1 MKLQTIWV
9 VSAVGL
15 AALAACKQIG
25 TSEMKNKELEMLRNA
40 KPEIFEADGKTQE
53 SFYQTSRQPLLDWV
67 LSDTATLSYPFTLSR
82 QKDYVTVATSADNR
96 LRIYSWDTAEG
107 GTMILWGNIIQ
118 YRSGDSIKV
127 FKESLDMHLHPDGIH
142 DEIDFGSSID
152 SIYTFTRSDGS
163 MLYLAEDYFK
173 FSSNHS
179 TSSLY
184 AMEIKGGKLVPVPCF
199 VRNCERR
206 DVIGFE
212 HTASDWYFI
221 ANMGEGWDW
230 LYQYNI
236 EEQNLYVATTDE
248 MDCITDRYN
257 IYHFDGQDFVYQ
269 KTDGPFWLYPD
280 LRSYQRLELL
290 FETED
295 YTIRI
300 DNLGNDI
307 MRYASWGNGK
317 TMSDKP
323 DLILKGQFIEDDRTF
338 RFANGAFCYIV
349 YTADYNMLLEVQ
361 QDGKSILKQHQK
373 QKEY

>member
-1 MKLQTIWV
+1 MKLQTIGILPV
-9 VSAVGL
+9 IG
-15 AALAACKQIG
+15 LAACKQISS
-25 TSEMKNKELEMLRNA
+25 TQMKEKELEMLRNA
-40 KPEIFEADGKTQE
+40 QPEVFEADGQMQE

-82 QKDYVTVATSADNR
+82 QKGYVTVATSADNK

-118 YRSGDSIKV
+118 YKSGDSIKV
-127 FKESLDMHLHPDGIH
+127 LKESLDMHLHPDGIH

-152 SIYTFTRSDGS
+152 SIHTFTRSDGS
-163 MLYLAEDYFK
+163 MLYLAEDYFR
-173 FSSNHS
+173 FSSNNS

-184 AMEIKGGKLVPVPCF
+184 AMEIKDGKLVPVPCF
-199 VRNCERR
+199 VRNGERK

-212 HTASDWYFI
+212 HTASHWYFI
-221 ANMGEGWDW
+221 ANMGKGWHW
-230 LYQYNI
+230 LYRYDI
-236 EEQNLYVATTDE
+236 DEQNLYTATTDE
-248 MDCITDRYN
+248 MGCITDRYN

-269 KTDGPFWLYPD
+269 KTDGPFWIYPD
-280 LRSYQRLELL
+280 LRTFQRLELL

-323 DLILKGQFIEDDRTF
+323 DLVLKGQFIEKDQTF
-338 RFANGAFCYIV
+338 RFTNGVFLYIIH
-349 YTADYNMLLEVQ
+349 TADNYILEVQ
-361 QDGKSILKQHQK
+361 QNGKTILKQEQK
-373 QKEY
+373 QEWY